1 MPRRTRLVGLLWRWH
16 RRLGLAAS
24 VFALML
30 ALTGIVL
37 NHSSELGLDRQ
48 YVDWDWLKRS
58 YGDNSSELPAYQLG
72 ENWLTRAAN
81 GKIYLDA
88 QEIAPCN
95 GSLLGAVADSA
106 YLYAACTEELL
117 IITPLGALLESV
129 NSSTGLPTPLQGI
142 GMTDQG
148 VVLRSAGDG
157 RMADIDLMTFEQRPP
172 GGAII
177 QQFAA
182 GELPDTI
189 HQALP
194 APTQWLSWERLLL
207 DLHSGRVLGPAGV
220 YLIDLM
226 GVLIA
231 CLAASGIA
239 MWWLHRRRRQR

>member
-1 MPRRTRLVGLLWRWH
+1 MPRHPRLMGLLWRWH
-16 RRLGLAAS
+16 RRLGVAAAF
-24 VFALML
+24 FALML

-48 YVDWDWLKRS
+48 FVDWDWLSRS
-58 YGDNSSELPAYQLG
+58 YGDNSSNLPAYQLG
-72 ENWLTRAAN
+72 DNWLTRAAN

-106 YLYAACTEELL
+106 YLYAACSEELL
-117 IITPLGALLESV
+117 IITPQGALLESIS
-129 NSSTGLPTPLQGI
+129 SSTGLPTPLQGI
-142 GMTDQG
+142 GLTDQG
-148 VVLRSAGDG
+148 IAVRSADTWLV
-157 RMADIDLMTFEQRPP
+157 ADIEQMVFDQRPP

-182 GELPDTI
+182 GKLPAAI
-189 HQALP
+189 RQALP

-220 YLIDLM
+220 YLIDFM
-226 GVLIA
+226 GLLIA
-231 CLAASGIA
+231 CLATSGIA
-239 MWWLHRRRRQR
+239 MWWLHRRRRQG